1 MLNNWPG
8 FWGSIG
14 VVDEGTERNVQAPLA
29 GEAIWEV
36 SQSCLRLHVGRAFR
50 DTLFA
55 WHNPRSRGRH
65 SSVFV
70 TGSVYLGND
79 AEFGANTRVTSVPL
93 PDAPDRI
100 AGLYEK
106 YGPDG
111 FAYLDGEFNIVLFDP
126 RSGSL
131 YLVTDKCGSHDT
143 YLQHESGLAT
153 FGSHPLFLCS
163 RDERFQ
169 LEATSFYLAHEG
181 FFPSPFTLSSRV
193 RGVGRARFLRIAIGP
208 RRTLEIQSKRYENT
222 SSTEKI
228 SSRKQADDTLY
239 RLLKDAT
246 QVRSTDRTATLLSGG
261 IDSSLLVNLAPSDS
275 RRSLTVTGTVK
286 GWVQGEHEVKTSK
299 TLADLLGLKHSA
311 VVLDPYDD
319 SLPEEYAECAVSWMT
334 GARLALPLWRRYA
347 TGIREHLGEGYRV
360 IAGQTADTLA
370 DNNYTLPSPGYTIRR
385 ALFSSWMWKLF
396 PAISAVSPQPEG
408 GPARLLKSML
418 SSCGGARVASMFGNL
433 LDGLSNCDRYYG
445 GRVFGFGETPGLS
458 DAYFPMLTARGFEG
472 VTEWYSD
479 HFVKPVT
486 SRMTPQSFYRDMI
499 ELSMDMNMLHLD
511 SRLLFHSYRLEGAS
525 ATLPFMDARIVNF
538 FGNLPYSARP
548 LWREPKHLV
557 RNQLR
562 RPGMAYVPLPPLPEP
577 KSQEQLLLEGSLG
590 AYLREIIGN
599 LTFLNRAP
607 GLLEFID
614 QSYLEDQINKFRAGN
629 PGVSGKLIGK
639 LAAIEHWSRSIDRLP
654 RDVRSDRL
662 QPQRSPLAVSAF

>member
-14 VVDEGTERNVQAPLA
+14 VAEEEPEGNSQAPLE
-29 GEAIWEV
+29 GKAIWDI
-36 SQSCLRLHVGRAFR
+36 SQPRLRLHVGRTFR

-55 WHNPRSRGRH
+55 WHDPRSRGRH
-65 SSVFV
+65 PSVCV
-70 TGSVYLGND
+70 TGSIYLGND
-79 AEFGANTRVTSVPL
+79 TEFGAHTRVTSLSLADV
-93 PDAPDRI
+93 PDRI

-111 FAYLDGEFNIVLFDP
+111 FAYLDGEFNIILFDP

-143 YLQHESGLAT
+143 YFQHEGGTARFS
-153 FGSHPLFLCS
+153 SHPLSLCS
-163 RDERFQ
+163 RDEHFQ
-169 LEATSFYLAHEG
+169 PEATSFYLAHEG
-181 FFPSPFTLSSRV
+181 FFPSPFTLSPRV
-193 RGVGRARFLRIAIGP
+193 RGVGRSRFLRIGTGP
-208 RRTLEIQSKRYENT
+208 RRTLEIQSKRYGNT
-222 SSTEKI
+222 NFTEKI
-228 SSRKQADDTLY
+228 SSLKQADDTLY

-246 QVRSTDRTATLLSGG
+246 QVRSTDKTATLLSGG
-261 IDSSLLVNLAPSDS
+261 IDSSLLVNLAPSGS
-275 RRSLTVTGTVK
+275 RRSLTITGTVK
-286 GWVQGEHEVKTSK
+286 GWVQGEHEVETSSK
-299 TLADLLGLKHSA
+299 LAGLLGLQHRA
-311 VVLDPYDD
+311 VVLDPHDD
-319 SLPEEYAECAVSWMT
+319 SLPDEYAECAVSWMT

-347 TGIREHLGEGYRV
+347 TGIREQLGEGYRV

-370 DNNYTLPSPGYTIRR
+370 DNNYTLPSPGYTMRR

-396 PAISAVSPQPEG
+396 PAISAVSPRPEG
-408 GPARLLKSML
+408 GPARLLKGML

-445 GRVFGFGETPGLS
+445 GRIFGFGETPGLS
-458 DAYFPMLTARGFEG
+458 SAYFPILTARGFEE

-479 HFVKPVT
+479 HFIKPLT

-525 ATLPFMDARIVNF
+525 AALPFMDARIVNF

-557 RNQLR
+557 RKQLR
-562 RPGMAYVPLPPLPEP
+562 RPGMAYVPLPSLPEP

-590 AYLREIIGN
+590 AYLREIVGN

-607 GLLEFID
+607 GLFDFID
-614 QSYLEDQINKFRAGN
+614 QGYLEDQIEGFRAGRA
-629 PGVSGKLIGK
+629 GVNGKLIGK
-639 LAAIEHWSRSIDRLP
+639 LAAMEHWSRAIDRVP
-654 RDVRSDRL
+654 RDVRSDRT
-662 QPQRSPLAVSAF
+662 QPERSPVAVSAF